1 METAVD
7 EIIDIATNGWANASA
22 LVTSERT
29 NEVEVNIG
37 YAVSRMKNNRAF
49 MIAETKAFMDA
60 DTLAILLLQRQLL
73 KLN

>member
-22 LVTSERT
+22 LITPSVQMKWKLILVMLSQ
-29 NEVEVNIG
+29 NE
-37 YAVSRMKNNRAF
+37 NNRAF

-60 DTLAILLLQRQLL
+60 DTWQYCYYSG
-73 KLN
+73 NF